1 MEYHATATIHASP
14 KVLWDL
20 LTDAAHYPDWNPTV
34 VRVDGT
40 IALGQKITVVA
51 TVSPERT
58 FPVTVAE
65 FEPQRRMVWQGGL
78 PLGLFRGVRTFTL
91 TESAPGTTTFTMREV
106 FSGPLLGLIRRSMPN
121 QQPSFDEFAR
131 SLKLR
136 AEG

>member
-1 MEYHATATIHASP
+1 MEYQATATIHASP

-34 VRVDGT
+34 VRVDGD
-40 IALGQKITVVA
+40 IALGRKIKVVA
-51 TVSPERT
+51 TVSPERS

-65 FEPQRRMVWQGGL
+65 LVPNQRMVWQGGM

-91 TESAPGTTTFTMREV
+91 AEGAPGTTTFAMREV
-106 FSGPLLGLIRRSMPN
+106 FSGPLLGLIRRSMPDL
-121 QQPSFDEFAR
+121 QPSFDEFAR